1 MMLIGITGNAGS
13 GKTTASKVFEKYGF
27 HVIDADR
34 VVHKLLESY
43 EVKEFIRKNFGPQY
57 VHDRKALSRLLFEN
71 PHLMDIYE
79 NFIRKKVIRALE
91 EEIRNAPSDRIVI
104 DAALIH
110 EYGLEYMFD
119 KLITIVADREKLIE
133 RLMNRGYTKEHAE
146 RILQRQIPQEE
157 KARRSDIVIEN
168 NGTVEELQ
176 EKVEQVIRQ
185 ILS

>member
-13 GKTTASKVFEKYGF
+13 GKTTASKVFEKHGF
-27 HVIDADR
+27 YVIDADK
-34 VVHKLLESY
+34 VVHKLLESE

-57 VHDRKALSRLLFEN
+57 ANDRKALSRLLFEN

-79 NFIRKKVIRALE
+79 NFIRKKVIQALE
-91 EEIRNAPSDRIVI
+91 EEIKRAPSDRIVI

-119 KLITIVADREKLIE
+119 KLITVVADREKLIE
-133 RLMNRGYTKEHAE
+133 RLMKRGYTRQHAE
-146 RILQRQIPQEE
+146 RILDRQIPQEE

-168 NGTVEELQ
+168 NGTIEELQ
-176 EKVEQVIRQ
+176 EKVEEVIRQ
-185 ILS
+185 ISS